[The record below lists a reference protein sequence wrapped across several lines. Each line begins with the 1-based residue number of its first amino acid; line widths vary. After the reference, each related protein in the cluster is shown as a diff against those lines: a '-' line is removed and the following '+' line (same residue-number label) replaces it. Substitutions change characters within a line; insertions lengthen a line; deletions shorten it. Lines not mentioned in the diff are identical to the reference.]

1 MPFAYSPSYN
11 INEACSHHARAL
23 KHQWGLGQQH
33 NSLLMHC
40 SLKLTNLVLM
50 QKPSS
55 PTRLPMDP
63 VTAQQQHKQPSTSQ
77 AAPPEMHRPS
87 ASRLARVN
95 TTVSKTVS
103 PDRAQTRVGGLQN
116 GHNLDDPTDRKAA
129 ASSALSQLLQ
139 SDTQPST
146 GTPMA
151 RDLTE
156 ALTALASNKRLM
168 SSMQASRSFSSPD
181 LLSLAQQLHDS
192 GQWTAVQDMVQQEEK
207 EEEQHAADQGQAS
220 ARSGHDNYGTVVG
233 RPHKATA
240 EGQGGSQ
247 LRCVTHCQ
255 STCSDTKT
263 FNPIAVTFHQPCHW
277 TTAKHTIEDSVTG
290 SLFAVSTPSAG
301 N

>member
-1 MPFAYSPSYN
+1 
-11 INEACSHHARAL
+11 
-23 KHQWGLGQQH
+23 
-33 NSLLMHC
+33 
-40 SLKLTNLVLM
+40 
-50 QKPSS
+50 
-55 PTRLPMDP
+55 MDP

-240 EGQGGSQ
+240 EGQGGFPVA
-247 LRCVTHCQ
+247 LCY
-255 STCSDTKT
+255 
-263 FNPIAVTFHQPCHW
+263 
-277 TTAKHTIEDSVTG
+277 
-290 SLFAVSTPSAG
+290 SLPVHMF
-301 N
+301 